1 MEILIMI
8 EAASQVKEELITRTP
23 GTRKLAVFKIIKLM
37 TKAKIPNVSQ
47 MRGKKI
53 KRIIGFIKRLRKV
66 KTKAK
71 KIN

>member
-1 MEILIMI
+1 MI